1 MSNGT
6 DRPRLSI
13 VIPTLQEAANLN
25 ACLNRVAALRAR
37 GHEVIVVDGGSRDAT
52 VPNAREG
59 ADLVLQSARG
69 RARQMNVGARAA
81 SGDALLFLHADTR
94 LPEDADRL
102 ILAALATGGRVWGR
116 FDVRLSG
123 SHWLFTVIATMM
135 NLRSRVTGVATG
147 DQGMFMRSAAF
158 RLVGG
163 FPDIPLMED
172 VEMSRLL
179 RRLGRPACLRQRAVT
194 SSRRWEQQGILRT
207 VFLMWGLRL
216 AHALGVPPERLV
228 RVYYRSGDNA

>member
-1 MSNGT
+1 MSNSAAQ
-6 DRPRLSI
+6 PRLSI
-13 VIPTLQEAANLN
+13 VIPTLQEAGNLN
-25 ACLNRVAALRAR
+25 DCLNRIAAFRAS
-37 GHEVIVVDGGSRDAT
+37 GHEVIVVDGGSRDDTGPTAH
-52 VPNAREG
+52 RG

-69 RARQMNVGARAA
+69 RARQMNAGARAA
-81 SGDALLFLHADTR
+81 SGNALLFLHADTR

-123 SHWLFTVIATMM
+123 AHWLFTVIAAMM

-147 DQGMFMRSAAF
+147 DQSMFMTRSAF
-158 RLVGG
+158 RSVGG

-172 VEMSRLL
+172 VEMSRSLKQ
-179 RRLGRPACLRQRAVT
+179 LGRPACLRQRAVT

-228 RVYYRSGDNA
+228 RVYYGSGDKA